1 MEKKKYIRPD
11 IREESQI
18 LTVRAW
24 VTKTQYVLAIS
35 TTPTTSTSVSAMDT
49 YVAAVQT
56 VTESTYA
63 VLQQLTESNVALQ
76 TNFTRVNYALQN
88 VFTKLAQ
95 KL

>member
-24 VTKTQYVLAIS
+24 VTKTQYVLAVEN
-35 TTPTTSTSVSAMDT
+35 TPVTSTSVAAIET
-49 YVAAVQT
+49 YIANAQVIA
-56 VTESTYA
+56 ESSYA
-63 VLQQLTESNVALQ
+63 VLQQVTESNVALQ

-88 VFTKLAQ
+88 VFTRLAQ
-95 KL
+95 TR